1 MNRPTH
7 FEIQADDPEK
17 ISGFYRDLFD
27 WEVATWD
34 GPQSYWL
41 VTTGPEDQPGINGG
55 IMGWHFKQ
63 QAVINTIM
71 VDSLDDMLGRVETAG
86 GKKVHGPD
94 EVPGVGM
101 HAYCADP
108 EGNLFGLM
116 QPKAPPTS

>member
-1 MNRPTH
+1 MGRH
-7 FEIQADDPEK
+7 FE
-17 ISGFYRDLFD
+17 
-27 WEVATWD
+27 
-34 GPQSYWL
+34 
-41 VTTGPEDQPGINGG
+41 
-55 IMGWHFKQ
+55 Q

-86 GKKVHGPD
+86 GKKIHGPN

-116 QPKAPPTS
+116 EPKAPPTS